1 MSKKLSAQEC
11 FDQVMTELGTL
22 TQPSTATS
30 DEEAVARLR
39 QLASDARSAG
49 LPERAA
55 QIIEDMASFPGLQKD
70 WASKGKQDFAVLVN
84 AELPRL
90 REALGMGRTNLAD
103 TIWKTAELLRG
114 AFKEAEYR
122 KVVLPFTILR
132 RLDCLLEP
140 TKKAVAAKHKEISAK
155 KYEPSLFLPSVSG
168 YPFWNHSPFTIKDLL
183 EAPDEIR
190 DNLEAMVNG
199 FSPNVKTIFDRFGF
213 MATVDKLVE
222 KGRLLHVARAFA
234 RVPMDMYSVSSHDMG
249 KAFEELLRRFNDA
262 SPAGEQYTPRDA
274 IHLMVDILLDGDD
287 EALSVPGAIRT
298 VYDQTAGTGG
308 MLSEAEEKIKA
319 LNPEA
324 TVRLF
329 GQELEDE
336 TYAICM
342 SDMLIRGQ
350 NPADIAPGDTLADDK
365 HPDGRFDYQ
374 LSNPPYGV
382 EWKPAEDKVKR
393 EHARGAAGRFAPG
406 LPRISDGQ
414 MLFMLNALSKMQPY
428 IDGKGGGRIGLV
440 HNGSP
445 LFVGDAGSGES
456 EIRRYILENDFLDAI
471 VALPTDMF
479 YNTNI
484 ATYLW
489 FMSNCKP
496 EERKDKVMLIDATN
510 MGVVM
515 KKNLGKK
522 RFELSEDCQRRIVE
536 TYHDFQDME
545 WSDIETVSGR
555 RRALKAKVL
564 PTSHFFYRKV
574 TIERPLRMRFDLD
587 SERLQVFGQD
597 ASCKKLSDGGEL
609 FAALNQVLEAQGPQ
623 VYMDADSFRAA
634 IQNADD
640 ANAKAAKVKSKKLK
654 AKQLEVARKFFG
666 VKDKKAEITTDDK
679 GIKIADSELR
689 DAEYIPFERIGND
702 VPGDIAEHF
711 ASEVLPHWTDAWIAE
726 NVRDHRDGQVGAVGC
741 ELSFNRE
748 FYKYQAPRGAVEIK
762 REIEQMENAFMKLLS
777 GVTS

>member
-1 MSKKLSAQEC
+1 MKKKMSPQEC
-11 FDQVMTELGTL
+11 FDQVMVELSVL
-22 TQPSTATS
+22 TQASSKAEDKRAVTS
-30 DEEAVARLR
+30 LI
-39 QLASDARSAG
+39 QLAESADALK
-49 LPERAA
+49 LPERAS
-55 QIIEDMASFPGLQKD
+55 QIIRDLAAFPSTQAN
-70 WASKGKQDFAVLVN
+70 WAKKGKQDFAILVN
-84 AELPRL
+84 VELPRL

-122 KVVLPFTILR
+122 RVILPFTILR

-140 TKKAVAAKHKEISAK
+140 TKKAVIAKQKEIAKK
-155 KYEPSLFLPSVSG
+155 KYEPSLFLPAVTG
-168 YPFWNHSPFTIKDLL
+168 YPFWNHSPFAIKDLL

-190 DNLEAMVNG
+190 DNLEAMING
-199 FSPNVKTIFDRFGF
+199 FSPNVKTIFERFGF
-213 MATVDKLVE
+213 MATVDKLLE
-222 KGRLLHVARAFA
+222 KGRLLFVAKAFA
-234 RVPMDMYSVSSHDMG
+234 RVPLDMYSVSSHDMG

-287 EALSVPGAIRT
+287 EALSVPGVIRT
-298 VYDQTAGTGG
+298 MYDQTAGTGG

-319 LNPEA
+319 LNSEA
-324 TVRLF
+324 KVRLF

-365 HPDGRFDYQ
+365 HPDGRYDYQ

-382 EWKPAEDKVKR
+382 EWKPAEDKVKK
-393 EHARGAAGRFAPG
+393 EHAKGAAGRFAPG

-414 MLFMLNALSKMQPY
+414 MLFQLNAISKMQPF

-445 LFVGDAGSGES
+445 LFTGDAGSGES

-489 FMSNCKP
+489 FMSNRKP
-496 EERKDKVMLIDATN
+496 VERKNKVMLIDATN
-510 MGVVM
+510 MGVLM

-522 RFELSEDCQRRIVE
+522 RFELSPDCQRRIVE
-536 TYHDFQDME
+536 AYHDFQSNE
-545 WSDIETVSGR
+545 WKDAEAMGGR
-555 RRALKAKVL
+555 RRELKAKVL

-574 TIERPLRMRFDLD
+574 TIERPLRTRFNLNT
-587 SERLQVFGQD
+587 EQLQAFGKD
-597 ASCKKLSDGGEL
+597 PGYKKLSDGGEL
-609 FAALNQVLEAQGPQ
+609 FAAIKRIVEKSGAQS
-623 VYMDADSFRAA
+623 YMDADSFRRA
-634 IQNADD
+634 IQAADG
-640 ANAKAAKVKSKKLK
+640 ANAKAAKAKPKNLK
-654 AKQLEVARKFFG
+654 AKQFEIARKFFG
-666 VKDKKAEITTDDK
+666 TKDKRAEITTDEK
-679 GIKIADSELR
+679 GLKLADSDLR
-689 DAEYIPFERIGND
+689 DAEYIPFGVVGAD
-702 VPGDIAEHF
+702 VSAGVSAYFHAE
-711 ASEVLPHWTDAWIAE
+711 VRPHWPDAWINEKAC
-726 NVRDHRDGQVGAVGC
+726 DDADGKIGAIGC
-741 ELSFNRE
+741 EINFGRE
-748 FYKYQAPRGAVEIK
+748 FYVYQAPRAREAIK
-762 REIEQMENAFMKLLS
+762 AEIEELERSFMSMLS
-777 GVTS
+777 GVVK